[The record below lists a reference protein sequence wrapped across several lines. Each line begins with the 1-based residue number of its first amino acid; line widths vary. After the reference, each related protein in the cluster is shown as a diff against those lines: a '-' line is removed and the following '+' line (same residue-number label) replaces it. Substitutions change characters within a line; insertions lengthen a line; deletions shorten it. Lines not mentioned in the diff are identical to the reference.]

1 MRFLPTPALPKL
13 ALPTLALALGL
24 ICSALAQP
32 ALAQE
37 ARWDVIN
44 EYPASSLPGE
54 ADSFFAEAVKAK
66 AAGKLTITPIPDAK
80 SGLRTREQLK
90 AVSDGR
96 FAMANSF
103 GGALGDEA
111 PLFLLSSLPF
121 VTASTADARALY
133 DAAKPLYEKLFATR
147 GQKLLYI
154 SPWPPSGIWSAAPL
168 KDLAALK
175 ALKIRTY
182 DKTGTEV
189 LAQVAAS
196 AGIVSFS
203 DLNPKLDSGE
213 INAVLS
219 SGDGGAG
226 RQLWKY
232 TRNFSE
238 ILYAVPLS
246 FASVSL
252 DAWQKLDATTQA
264 AVEAAAAET
273 SEHQW
278 QAMSGRVAINYKR
291 MRDNGVTI
299 DDAPP
304 KEVMEAL
311 RAAAAQSVAQWKT
324 TADPAAQQ
332 VLTDFLARPR

>member
-1 MRFLPTPALPKL
+1 MKRLI
-13 ALPTLALALGL
+13 TLAFALCLAF
-24 ICSALAQP
+24 P
-32 ALAQE
+32 AMAQE
-37 ARWDVIN
+37 TRWELIN

-54 ADSFFAEAVKAK
+54 ADAFFAEAVRTKTQ
-66 AAGKLTITPIPDAK
+66 GKLTVAPVPEAR

-103 GGALGDEA
+103 GGALGDED

-121 VTASTADARALY
+121 VTASTADAKALY
-133 DAAKPLYEKLFATR
+133 QAAGPLYDKLFAAR

-154 SPWPPSGIWSAAPL
+154 SPWPPSGIWSVAPV
-168 KDLAALK
+168 KDLATLK

-189 LAQVAAS
+189 LSQVATSAS
-196 AGIVSFS
+196 VISFS
-203 DLNPKLDSGE
+203 DLNPKLEAGE
-213 INAVLS
+213 VNAVLS

-252 DAWQKLDATTQA
+252 EAWQKLDRETQA
-264 AVEAAAAET
+264 AVEAAALAT
-273 SEHQW
+273 SERQW
-278 QAMSGRVAINYKR
+278 QAMAGRVSTNYQR
-291 MRDNGVTI
+291 MRDNGVAI
-299 DDAPP
+299 DQAPP

-311 RAAAAQSVAQWKT
+311 RAAAAQSIASWQAKV
-324 TADPAAQQ
+324 DPAVAK
-332 VLTDFLARPR
+332 VLADFLKRRP

>member
-1 MRFLPTPALPKL
+1 MKRLI
-13 ALPTLALALGL
+13 ALAFAVGL
-24 ICSALAQP
+24 AVP
-32 ALAQE
+32 AAAQE
-37 ARWDVIN
+37 TRWELIN
-44 EYPASSLPGE
+44 EYPASSLPGQ
-54 ADSFFAEAVKAK
+54 ADAFFADAVRVKAQ
-66 AAGKLTITPIPDAK
+66 GKLTIVPIADAK
-80 SGLRTREQLK
+80 SGLRTRDQLR
-90 AVSDGR
+90 AISDGR

-103 GGALGDEA
+103 GGALGDED

-121 VTASTADARALY
+121 VAASTTDAKALY
-133 DAAKPLYEKLFATR
+133 QAARPLYEKLFAAR

-154 SPWPPSGIWSAAPL
+154 SPWPPSGIWSAAPVT
-168 KDLAALK
+168 DLAALK

-182 DKTGTEV
+182 DKTGTDV
-189 LAQVAAS
+189 MAQVATSAS
-196 AGIVSFS
+196 VVSFS
-203 DLNPKLDSGE
+203 DLTPKLEAGE

-252 DAWQKLDATTQA
+252 DAWQKLDRETQA
-264 AVEAAAAET
+264 AVETAALET

-278 QAMSGRVAINYKR
+278 QAMSGRVAVNYKR

-299 DDAPP
+299 DEAPP
-304 KEVMEAL
+304 KDVMNAL
-311 RAAAAQSVAQWKT
+311 RSAASQSVASWK
-324 TADPAAQQ
+324 AKVAPAAQQ
-332 VLTDFLARPR
+332 VLTDFLGRRP

>member
-1 MRFLPTPALPKL
+1 
-13 ALPTLALALGL
+13 
-24 ICSALAQP
+24 
-32 ALAQE
+32 LAQE
-37 ARWDVIN
+37 TRWDVIN

-66 AAGKLTITPIPDAK
+66 AAGKLTINPIPDAK
-80 SGLRTREQLK
+80 SGRRTREQLK

-121 VTASTADARALY
+121 VTASTADAKALY
-133 DAAKPLYEKLFATR
+133 DAAKPLYEALFAAR
-147 GQKLLYI
+147 SQKLLYI

-252 DAWQKLDATTQA
+252 DAWQKLDAATQA
-264 AVEAAAAET
+264 AVEAAAVET
-273 SEHQW
+273 SAHQW
-278 QAMSGRVAINYKR
+278 QAMSGRVAVNYKR
-291 MRDNGVTI
+291 MRDNGVAI
-299 DDAPP
+299 DEAPP
-304 KEVMEAL
+304 KEVMDAL
-311 RAAAAQSVAQWKT
+311 RTAAAQSVAQWKT

-332 VLTDFLARPR
+332 VLTEFLARPR